1 MIRRISNSKVDSS
14 QLGRPFGVAPP
25 AGKPQVIEP
34 ISVRVLEAVRL
45 TGIGRSKLYELI
57 SSGAMK
63 LLVDWTIQ
71 MALLLDRRL
80 LRRQLENMRSYPE
93 KRLAPGLSRAP
104 N

>member
-57 SSGAMK
+57 ASGDIETVK
-63 LLVDWTIQ
+63 IGSCTLIP
-71 MALLLDRRL
+71 MAS
-80 LRRQLENMRSYPE
+80 LR
-93 KRLAPGLSRAP
+93 GLIERAKQRAL
-104 N
+104 